1 MSWFILF
8 ILVLLGAFGNVVAG
22 NYRTKVNANP
32 IFEDEEEKRVYKMLT
47 NFAFLPQLAAFL
59 FIIYQIYLN
68 LV

>member
-8 ILVLLGAFGNVVAG
+8 ILVLLGGFGNIVAN
-22 NYRTKVNANP
+22 NYRAKVDATP
-32 IFEDEEEKRVYKMLT
+32 VFEDEEEEKIYKSLAT
-47 NFAFLPQLAAFL
+47 LASLPQLAAFC